1 MNTDRATRHLQR
13 ARDLLTFGE
22 EALGFGADKGKRKV
36 GQLKKTDSSKDAAG
50 QPKKTDSSKDAA
62 GQRKSEEVAFLALQT
77 KDTIVF
83 TRGNGADVSAMTTN
97 QMQEMVREWARG
109 GNTRPTKPKP
119 PKPTD
124 DAVWMPIPG
133 RWWIPGSDVPRC

>member
-1 MNTDRATRHLQR
+1 MHIMNTDRATRHLQR

-50 QPKKTDSSKDAA
+50 Q
-62 GQRKSEEVAFLALQT
+62 RKSEEVAFLALQT

-83 TRGNGADVSAMTTN
+83 TRGNGADVSAMTAN

>member
-36 GQLKKTDSSKDAAG
+36 GQL
-50 QPKKTDSSKDAA
+50 KKTDSSKDAA

>member
-50 QPKKTDSSKDAA
+50 Q
-62 GQRKSEEVAFLALQT
+62 RKSEEVAFLALQT

-83 TRGNGADVSAMTTN
+83 TRGNGADVSAMTAN